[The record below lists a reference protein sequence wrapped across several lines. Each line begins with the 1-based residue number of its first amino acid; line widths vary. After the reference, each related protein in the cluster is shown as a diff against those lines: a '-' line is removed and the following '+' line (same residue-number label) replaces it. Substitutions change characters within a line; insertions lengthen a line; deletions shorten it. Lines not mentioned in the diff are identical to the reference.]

1 MCALHAIATDFAVER
16 NSQVEIVDFTH
27 KAVLCRGLLTNL
39 CVSVTPRAKKVLCGI
54 NFDAVSISLTQRRE
68 GAEILDRRRCPQK

>member
-1 MCALHAIATDFAVER
+1 MLNVDAVER
-16 NSQVEIVDFTH
+16 DSQVEIVDVTY
-27 KAVLCRGLLTNL
+27 KAVLCRGLRGLLTNL

-68 GAEILDRRRCPQK
+68 GAEILDRSGDAHKND